1 MFPLSWDGYILCGG
15 DFDSFEVT
23 LADAVYNDP
32 SLRAALCSGKKI
44 HALFGME
51 MYPGKTYEDILAS
64 ADTEFDM
71 YTKGKQGVFGMIYG
85 GDWNTLVGKFGLPPE
100 VAQRAEEG
108 FFRKFPGIPKARE
121 KTFNAFCSMKQP
133 GGLGICGGLG
143 GPGRVHRILPG
154 VPPLLQPG
162 KQDRQGALRPGP
174 QATQELAGV
183 KVKVVR
189 RDRVQ
194 TAGGAVSSAFVRC
207 LVRDAGRQY
216 AGGGEPR
223 DPEPRCPD
231 HESRPAEA
239 VGVAA
244 RGAFMICG

>member
-1 MFPLSWDGYILCGG
+1 MFPLTWAGYILCGG

-32 SLRAALCSGKKI
+32 NLRAALCSGKKI

-108 FFRKFPGIPKARE
+108 FFQQVPRYPQGPRE
-121 KTFNAFCSMKQP
+121 DLQRLLLNEAAGRP
-133 GGLGICGGLG
+133 WLGGRVG
-143 GPGRVHRILPG
+143 GPGRLHRIVPG
-154 VPPLLQPG
+154 FPSLLHAG
-162 KQDRQGALRPGP
+162 KQDRKGP
-174 QATQELAGV
+174 L
-183 KVKVVR
+183 
-189 RDRVQ
+189 
-194 TAGGAVSSAFVRC
+194 
-207 LVRDAGRQY
+207 
-216 AGGGEPR
+216 
-223 DPEPRCPD
+223 
-231 HESRPAEA
+231 
-239 VGVAA
+239 
-244 RGAFMICG
+244 